1 MQKIKKSSLISIILI
16 MAKLRIK
23 NIIAAKGMT
32 IKEVAGKMGVT
43 PQTLGT
49 IVNEKNNPNI
59 STLERIATA
68 LDVPVS
74 SLFTDYLEQSSTV
87 IICPQCGARIN
98 IQTGTPT

>member
-1 MQKIKKSSLISIILI
+1 

-32 IKEVAGKMGVT
+32 IKAVAEKMGIT

-59 STLERIATA
+59 TTLDRIAKV
-68 LDVPVS
+68 LEVPVS
-74 SLFTDYLEQSSTV
+74 SLFTDYLEQCSSV
-87 IICPQCGARIN
+87 IICPHCGGRIQ
-98 IQTGTPT
+98 IKTGSPI